1 MLEEGAFT
9 AGDLMSRDVVVVHPE
24 TSLREAVSLMADRRV
39 SGVPVVDADGTI
51 VGMLSEGDLVRWHE
65 GYSAKQAK
73 WLDML
78 ADGFILAPDFLEG
91 IRSEQHKVKSIMS
104 KGATTVTEDILAR
117 EIASMMYAK
126 KIKRVPVLRDGRLV
140 GIVSRSDLVRA
151 LAARLNEQPGG
162 GPSGTVNVN
171 EALRRRRE
179 GA

>member
-1 MLEEGAFT
+1 MLEDGAFT
-9 AGDLMSRDVVVVHPE
+9 AGDLMSVDLAVVHPE
-24 TSLREAVSLMADRRV
+24 TSLREAVNLMANRRV
-39 SGVPVVDADGTI
+39 SGVPVVDADGTL

-78 ADGFILAPDFLEG
+78 ADGFILAPEFLEG
-91 IRSEQHKVKSIMS
+91 IRSEQNKVKLIMS
-104 KGATTVTEDILAR
+104 KGATTVTEDVAAR

-126 KIKRVPVLRDGRLV
+126 KIKRVPVLRDGKLV

-151 LAARLNEQPGG
+151 LAIRLSEQDGSG
-162 GPSGTVNVN
+162 SVGTVNVN

>member
-24 TSLREAVSLMADRRV
+24 TSLREAVSLMADRQV
-39 SGVPVVDADGTI
+39 SGVPVIDADGTI

-91 IRSEQHKVKSIMS
+91 IRSEQNRVKSIMS
-104 KGATTVTEDILAR
+104 KGAMTVTEDILAR

-126 KIKRVPVLRDGRLV
+126 KIKRVPVLRDGKLV

-151 LAARLNEQPGG
+151 LATRLNEQTGG